1 MYYQLFPAI
10 STISKNSDGFEK
22 ISNISIHFSMLAIFI
37 EHLSIELSM
46 FKSQFYLYVY
56 ITIYICLLLLNEQ
69 QQSSLSFESKETKKK
84 RKEEKK
90 TYLRQRTMPQ
100 CLKQPM
106 NLP

>member
-1 MYYQLFPAI
+1 MMYYQLFPAI

-56 ITIYICLLLLNEQ
+56 IYIFTSPKWAATIIIIIWE
-69 QQSSLSFESKETKKK
+69 
-84 RKEEKK
+84 
-90 TYLRQRTMPQ
+90 
-100 CLKQPM
+100 
-106 NLP
+106 